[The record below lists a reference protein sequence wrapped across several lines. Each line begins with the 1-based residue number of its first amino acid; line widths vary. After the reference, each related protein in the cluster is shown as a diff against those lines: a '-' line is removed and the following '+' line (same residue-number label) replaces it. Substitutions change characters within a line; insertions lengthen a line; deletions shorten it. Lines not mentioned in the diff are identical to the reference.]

1 MPTHHGRRRC
11 LHCVVTVLFVLAVL
25 PAIGQDNS
33 RKVIKT
39 VADYCI
45 VISKKV
51 DAMDDFEEDTLLS
64 DLPVAK
70 RPKML
75 EYLTSLGDFRRA
87 IRRDACAARNLK
99 TAKAATDRDL
109 RKNAA
114 LTDEMLTYAHD
125 AIAEAYRKKVRSAQ
139 GPK

>member
-1 MPTHHGRRRC
+1 M
-11 LHCVVTVLFVLAVL
+11 HCVVTVLFLLAAL
-25 PAIGQDNS
+25 PAIGQNNS

-75 EYLTSLGDFRRA
+75 EYLTSLRALRRA
-87 IRRDACAARNLK
+87 IRRDACAAKDLK
-99 TAKAATDRDL
+99 TARAATDRDI
-109 RKNAA
+109 RKTAV
-114 LTDEMLTYAHD
+114 LTDEILTYAHD
-125 AIAEAYRKKVRSAQ
+125 AIAEAYRKKAQ
-139 GPK
+139 SEGCPK